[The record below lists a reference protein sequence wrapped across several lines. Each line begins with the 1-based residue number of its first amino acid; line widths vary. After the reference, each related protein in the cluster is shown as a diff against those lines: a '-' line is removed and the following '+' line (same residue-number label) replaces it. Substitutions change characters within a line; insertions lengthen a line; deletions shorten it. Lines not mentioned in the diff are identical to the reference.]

1 MRQIRSTITRTAIA
15 ATALATG
22 AVLTLGGTATA
33 VEAAATI
40 HGCPSGAVCLYP
52 NASWNG
58 DRPSHAFYSYGTHR
72 IYDQI
77 GMKRWFN
84 NQTGGAKAY
93 RCTGSTGTG
102 CGGNQ
107 AAGTYY
113 DYDFTPIN
121 SVKLAP

>member
-1 MRQIRSTITRTAIA
+1 MA

-22 AVLTLGGTATA
+22 AVLTLGGTANA
-33 VEAAATI
+33 AEAAGTI

-58 DRPSHAFYSYGTHR
+58 DKPSHRFYSYGTHK
-72 IYDQI
+72 IYNQY
-77 GMKRWFN
+77 GKKRWFN

-93 RCTGSTGTG
+93 RCKNSNGTN

-107 AAGTYY
+107 RAGTYY
-113 DYDFTPIN
+113 DHDFTPIN
-121 SVKLAP
+121 SVKLAK